1 MDTVKI
7 YGRLTDFDGNP
18 LEGGGVE
25 IKREDFQT
33 CAYVL
38 TDSDGRYSVEVKKG
52 EASLFWKIPEAYK
65 NGFSSKNSTKSL
77 K

>member
-18 LEGGGVE
+18 IEGGGVE
-25 IKREDFQT
+25 IKREDLQT

-52 EASLFWKIPEAYK
+52 RSVFILENTRSL
-65 NGFSSKNSTKSL
+65 
-77 K
+77 